1 MWLRALYALTG
12 AVLEDGLN
20 VFLVADVVP
29 PAISCE
35 VPRDRPVCVE
45 VREIANFLSE
55 RDSVPVCEGAFS

>member
-1 MWLRALYALTG
+1 MWLRALNAITG

-35 VPRDRPVCVE
+35 VPRYWAIADRG
-45 VREIANFLSE
+45 EIAEF
-55 RDSVPVCEGAFS
+55 GT